1 MPKMFDEVNVKIDNN
16 AVSGDGDVIVHHRK
30 DEGADWWSVPVL
42 SHDKKDSYNH
52 LDESAVLDYVVTH
65 HILSLAS
72 MCNCAICSRRV
83 NSLSKIIAECSD
95 LPLSDILFV
104 QRALGLWVADLMCL
118 N

>member
-52 LDESAVLDYVVTH
+52 LNESAVLDYVVAH
-65 HILSLAS
+65 RLPFLAS
-72 MCNCAICSRRV
+72 MCNCDICSRRI
-83 NSLSKIIAECSD
+83 NLLSKIIAESSA

-104 QRALGLWVADLMCL
+104 QRALGLWIADLMYL